1 MYGIPNMKLEKEVID
16 RRIKIMEAEGIIFK
30 TGVNVGVDIKAEQLK
45 KDFDRVILTCG
56 ASHPRDIK
64 APGREASGIYFAVD
78 YLKRVT
84 KHLRNTS
91 FTDYI
96 DAKGKNVLVIGG
108 GDTGNDCVGS
118 SIRQGA
124 KSVVQLEMMPKPPVT
139 ESQQTIPSARMA

>member
-1 MYGIPNMKLEKEVID
+1 M
-16 RRIKIMEAEGIIFK
+16 
-30 TGVNVGVDIKAEQLK
+30 K

-96 DAKGKNVLVIGG
+96 DAKGKNVTIKIHDFYKGLVIGKG
-108 GDTGNDCVGS
+108 GEN
-118 SIRQGA
+118 IKRIA
-124 KSVVQLEMMPKPPVT
+124 KAINAKRINV
-139 ESQQTIPSARMA
+139 I